1 MNNMPEINR
10 DATDDDNS
18 IVSAS
23 HGNLLLP
30 VQCPTI
36 EECRTQ
42 EICLSH
48 NLSAATPSENIES
61 ARYAR
66 HGTISSDLLALID
79 REMSSN
85 SSSLIVIGAI
95 GALIRPAMPE
105 PIVERNTREPHRYV
119 SITDVL
125 HVIDSPNSQNI
136 PPPTSHRER
145 RKKQRHTHVIPS
157 HQRDARTLRYGNRNH
172 MGNKR
177 R

>member
-1 MNNMPEINR
+1 M
-10 DATDDDNS
+10 
-18 IVSAS
+18 
-23 HGNLLLP
+23 P
-30 VQCPTI
+30 VQCLTI
-36 EECRTQ
+36 EECRT
-42 EICLSH
+42 EREFVYPTTLS
-48 NLSAATPSENIES
+48 NTPSGNIES
-61 ARYAR
+61 TQYVR

-119 SITDVL
+119 TITDVL